1 MPVWTPQHRPSY
13 KQGYARSAAE
23 AANPGLWKGLVFAG
37 MTSLGPTGLTL
48 RDISGRKNHGTLTNN
63 PTWVKTNKGWALDFD
78 GNGASVAVYDRALSS
93 EEIRQLYADR
103 EEE

>member
-1 MPVWTPQHRPSY
+1 MIQSRPGWGS
-13 KQGYARSAAE
+13 QTRE
-23 AANPGLWKGLVFAG
+23 EVG
-37 MTSLGPTGLTL
+37 MNN
-48 RDISGRKNHGTLTNN
+48 RKNHGTLTNN